1 MGTSPKLLSRWQ
13 QAQLMT
19 QVGIVD
25 MARDAEVR
33 ALHAANKRLAQELGT
48 PTLIM
53 LSGGPQPEV
62 AE

>member
-1 MGTSPKLLSRWQ
+1 
-13 QAQLMT
+13 MT

-33 ALHAANKRLAQELGT
+33 ALHAANKRLAQGLGI